1 MGESKKEENKKP
13 VESQNIPSDFPKDKS
28 KNDVQ
33 AAVDIEEMA
42 AHMLVGP
49 GFCWDC

>member
-1 MGESKKEENKKP
+1 MKEVKREENKKP
-13 VESQNIPSDFPKDKS
+13 VEIENIPSDSSKDEK
-28 KNDVQ
+28 KNVQ
-33 AAVDIEEMA
+33 AADIELA